1 MKYEMKLAKTV
12 FYSNKER
19 KFLGKHPDLIEK
31 YEKVLEDLQI
41 NPFTSSLKTHR
52 LKGNLKAFHACS
64 LTFDYRIVCTIL
76 IQDDEITL
84 VDIGNHDDVY

>member
-1 MKYEMKLAKTV
+1 MKLAKTD

-19 KFLGKHPDLIEK
+19 KFLRKHPDLIEK
-31 YEKVLEDLQI
+31 YEKVLENLQV
-41 NPFTSSLKTHR
+41 NPFMPSLRTHK
-52 LKGNLKAFHACS
+52 LKGELKAFHACS

-84 VDIGNHDDVY
+84 LDIGSHDDVY